1 MAPHALDDPVQGTRD
16 PGTIQPLSSEHFKNL
31 IAVQNSQP
39 EKAPL
44 RTIFP
49 YLELEDHAID
59 DYPRIKVIVV
69 GAGPAG
75 ITAGVLLKHKVP
87 GLEIVIY
94 ERYHDVVS
102 TFFFLRML

>member
-1 MAPHALDDPVQGTRD
+1 MAPHALEDPVQRTTD
-16 PGTIQPLSSEHFKNL
+16 PGTIQPLSGEHFKNPV
-31 IAVQNSQP
+31 AVQNSQP

-49 YLELEDHAID
+49 HLELEDHAID
-59 DYPRIKVIVV
+59 EYPNIKVIVV

-75 ITAGVLLKHKVP
+75 ITAGVLLTHKVP

-102 TFFFLRML
+102 TFFSVSMP